1 MKSPQRCFC
10 LLLFPLVLGGDLSFA
25 PWGTPSEPAA
35 AAEEKDDVYRAAQ
48 RDLDAG
54 RFGAAAEKFGRV
66 AGRGGA
72 QAGAALYWQAYSYR
86 KAGRSKDAL
95 ATIRRLSGSHPKSP
109 WLDDARALEVEIL
122 GAAGESAS
130 EDLQKDAELRLY
142 ILSSRF
148 QADPAGTLPKLQAIL
163 RGGEPLRVK
172 EQALFVLSQS
182 NQTEARRILFQ
193 VARGTAHPEL
203 QRRAIEYLGILS
215 DAEARQTL
223 REIYRTSP
231 TPEVRSHVLEYLGI
245 AQDHEFLAQTARQEK
260 KPALRR
266 QAIVSLGLGRPDKTG
281 ETLRS
286 LYSTGDEPARRAVIE
301 ALFIQSNAKALI
313 DLARA
318 EKNPA
323 LRREIVQYLSLMDSQ
338 EARDFLSKA
347 FDR

>member
-25 PWGTPSEPAA
+25 PWGTSEPAA
-35 AAEEKDDVYRAAQ
+35 AAEKDDVYREAQ

-72 QAGAALYWQAYSYR
+72 QADAALYWQAYAYR

-95 ATIRRLSGSHPKSP
+95 SKLRQLAGSHPKSP

-122 GAAGESAS
+122 GAAGEGAS
-130 EDLQKDAELRLY
+130 EDLRKDAELRLY
-142 ILSSRF
+142 LLGSRL

-163 RGGEPLRVK
+163 RGGEPLRIK

-182 NQTEARRILFQ
+182 NAPEARQILFQ

-203 QRRAIEYLGILS
+203 QRRAIEYLGILN

-223 REIYRTSP
+223 REIYRTSS
-231 TPEVRSHVLEYLGI
+231 TPELRRHVLESLGI

-260 KPALRR
+260 NAALRR

-286 LYSTGDEPARRAVIE
+286 LYPAGDGQTRRAVIE

-323 LRREIVQYLSLMDSQ
+323 LRREIVQYLSLMDSR
-338 EARDFLSKA
+338 EAQDFLSKA